1 MGLHKYRKDYKV
13 QEYKFDSFNDFTESV
28 ESFEFRDL
36 SEVAGDL
43 IRKKLGINEDVI
55 RIERKAAEDKRFEIN
70 PVVKELRGISDQ
82 EKKDYEKKV
91 QFEIQN
97 RLSAVKSTAEEEG
110 FKKGFEAGHQQA
122 YEEAR
127 EVFSQK
133 INEFIFAIDE
143 IKEQREEL
151 YRNEMTD
158 AYKLIRSLAKWVCLK
173 EIDEDNKYLK
183 RLMEKLIL
191 ELNQKKNLL
200 IRVSAEN
207 FGQMEGVLEEVQEK
221 VGTLTNVRIEIDH
234 EMNGDKGIILESEK
248 GIIDGSFKSQFET
261 FDRVFDSVGI
271 NSNDSE
277 S

>member
-1 MGLHKYRKDYKV
+1 MAIHKYNKNYKV
-13 QEYKFDSFNDFTESV
+13 EDYKFDSFNDFNRSV
-28 ESFEFRDL
+28 EPFQFRDL
-36 SEVAGDL
+36 SEIAGDFSN
-43 IRKKLGINEDVI
+43 KNLGITEEII
-55 RIERKAAEDKRFEIN
+55 RIERKAAEENRFEIN
-70 PVVKELRGISDQ
+70 PVVKDLRGISDQ
-82 EKKDYEKKV
+82 EKQDQEKKV
-91 QFEIQN
+91 QVEIQN
-97 RLSAVKSTAEEEG
+97 RLSAVKSSAEEEG
-110 FKKGFEAGHQQA
+110 FKKGFEAGQQKA

-127 EVFSQK
+127 EIFSQK
-133 INEFIFAIDE
+133 INEFICAIDE
-143 IKEQREEL
+143 IKELREEL
-151 YRNEMTD
+151 YQNEMSE

-173 EIDEDNKYLK
+173 EIDEDNRYLS

-207 FGQMEGVLEEVQEK
+207 FGKMEGVLEEVQEK

-248 GIIDGSFKSQFET
+248 GIIDGSFKAQFET

-271 NSNDSE
+271 NSNDTE